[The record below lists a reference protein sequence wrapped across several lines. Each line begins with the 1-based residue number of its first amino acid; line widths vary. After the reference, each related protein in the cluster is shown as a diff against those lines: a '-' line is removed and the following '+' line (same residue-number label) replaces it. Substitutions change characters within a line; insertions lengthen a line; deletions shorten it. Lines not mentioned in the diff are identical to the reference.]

1 MAQYY
6 STNVFS
12 KIVIILKYNL
22 GVMIQGKL
30 DHCIVISSLLLSTAQ
45 RRTWQVP
52 TRFIKTLHLTLA

>member
-45 RRTWQVP
+45 RRT
-52 TRFIKTLHLTLA
+52 